1 MEYKL
6 EFRIKVHECNVL
18 WEGSKS
24 LEIAHCEHI
33 HLHEVECMHHNYL
46 SSNVDKPHF
55 GHRVMKTFAT
65 CTVYLPNLSEYR
77 RLYIPFWNSLQ
88 S

>member
-33 HLHEVECMHHNYL
+33 HLHEVECTHHICL
-46 SSNVDKPHF
+46 
-55 GHRVMKTFAT
+55 VMLT
-65 CTVYLPNLSEYR
+65 
-77 RLYIPFWNSLQ
+77 SLT
-88 S
+88 SVTGL